1 MPFAVE
7 MRFGVQVPMRDG
19 VKLSTDLYLPQT
31 DGPFPTILI
40 RTPYSNHTEP
50 LIARA
55 RALANNGYAVALQDT
70 RGRWDSG
77 GEYYPLQGEG
87 IDGYDTQEWIGQQP
101 WSNGRIGTS
110 GASYLGHTQWQS
122 APYGST
128 NLTAMAPRVMGG
140 NFYKLLR
147 PGGALDLNLC
157 ATWGAGISEHTNQF
171 IEYHQWSELF
181 YTLPLTG
188 LDQATG
194 RSLPFWQDLLNHPNY
209 DEYWAAMNIEDR
221 WGEIGVPALNMGG
234 WYDVFVQGTLA
245 CFNGLR
251 QQGRTPSARRSQAII
266 GPWAHALSASPKV
279 GDIDFGSHSMYDLDL
294 LEYRWWEQWLRGHDT
309 GILDEA
315 PLRLFIMGI
324 NEWRNEHEWPLE
336 RTVWQQWY
344 LHSKGNANTL
354 RGDGAITP
362 AQPNAEPADH
372 FVYDPHYPVQTNGGN
387 NCCAPHITPWGPY
400 DQRSVEM
407 RSDVLCYTSEPLAA
421 EMEVTG
427 PITLVLYAATD
438 CPDTDWTAKLVDVA
452 PSGYAKNLCDGI
464 VRACYSESMTEPIL
478 LEANQIYRYEINVG
492 VTANVFRKGHC
503 IRLEISSSNFP
514 RFDRNLNTGEPW
526 GMSSEIRVARQTIY
540 HDGER
545 ASHLVLP
552 VIPVET

>member
-19 VKLSTDLYLPQT
+19 INLSTDIYLPKA

-87 IDGYDTQEWIGQQP
+87 IDGYDTQEWIGKQE

-110 GASYLGHTQWQS
+110 GASYLGHTQLQS

-140 NFYKLLR
+140 NFFSLLR

-157 ATWGAGISEHTNQF
+157 ATWGAGISEHTNQ
-171 IEYHQWSELF
+171 IVEYNQWSEIF
-181 YTLPLTG
+181 YTLPLQG
-188 LDQATG
+188 LDRETG
-194 RSLPFWQDLLNHPNY
+194 RTLPFWQDLLNHPNY
-209 DEYWAAMNIEDR
+209 DEYWAAMNIEER

-234 WYDVFVQGTLA
+234 WYDIFVQGTLA

-251 QQGRTPSARRSQAII
+251 KHGRTPSARRSQAII
-266 GPWAHALSASPKV
+266 GPWAHSLSVSPKV
-279 GDIDFGSHSMYDLDL
+279 GDIDLGFHSMYDLDL
-294 LEYRWWEQWLRGHDT
+294 LEYRWWEQWLRGVDT

-315 PLRLFIMGI
+315 PLRLFIMGS
-324 NEWRNEHEWPLE
+324 NEWRNEQEWPLA
-336 RTVWQQWY
+336 RTEWQPWY
-344 LHSKGNANTL
+344 LHSQGNANTL
-354 RGDGAITP
+354 RGDGGLTP
-362 AQPNAEPADH
+362 NKPTNESTDH
-372 FVYDPHYPVQTNGGN
+372 FVYDPYYPVQTNGGN

-400 DQRSVEM
+400 DQRAVEM

-421 EMEVTG
+421 DMEVTG

-438 CPDTDWTAKLVDVA
+438 GPDTDWTAKLVDVA

-464 VRACYSESMTEPIL
+464 IRARYRESMTDPTL

-492 VTANVFRKGHC
+492 VTANVFRKGHR
-503 IRLEISSSNFP
+503 IRLEVSSSNFP
-514 RFDRNLNTGEPW
+514 RFDRNLNTGETW
-526 GMSSEIRVARQTIY
+526 GMSSEIRVARQTVY
-540 HDGER
+540 HDSDH
-545 ASHLVLP
+545 ASYLLLP
-552 VIPVET
+552 VIPVE